1 MKTIEVP
8 QEVRDCTV
16 IASVSGGKDSAA
28 LILALREAQIPAR
41 YVFADTGWEHP
52 DTYKHLDTMRE
63 RLGIQIDQVGAA
75 GGMVGRAR
83 HRAGFPMRLGR
94 WCTEELKLK
103 PVADYIAAIADASIQ
118 EVVSVVG
125 VRAEESE
132 ARSKMPVVEW
142 SKLMD
147 CNVWRP
153 LLAWSVADVIEIH
166 RRHNL
171 PMNPL
176 YHRGHDRVGCY
187 PCLFSS
193 KDEIRLISRNDPWR
207 IEQIRNLEHEFA
219 ALRASRNAERPGRY
233 KYPTATFFQKK
244 DGAGAPAGIDEVVE
258 WSKTARG
265 GKQFAMLDNE
275 PTGGCMRW
283 GLCEVSPGSLS
294 VDKDD

>member
-1 MKTIEVP
+1 MKIEIP
-8 QEVRDCTV
+8 EQVRDCEV

-28 LILALREAQIPAR
+28 LVLALREAEIPAR
-41 YVFADTGWEHP
+41 FVFADTGWEHP
-52 DTYKHLDTMRE
+52 DTYRHIDTMRE
-63 RLGIQIDQVGAA
+63 RLGIRIDVVGAA

-103 PVADYIAAIADASIQ
+103 PVADYIIAAADASQ
-118 EVVSVVG
+118 RDVVSAVG

-132 ARSKMPVVEW
+132 ARSRMPVVEW

-153 LLAWSVADVIEIH
+153 LLSWSVTDVIMIH
-166 RRHNL
+166 RRHGL

-193 KDEIRLISRNDPWR
+193 KDEVRLIAENDPWR
-207 IEQIRNLEHEFA
+207 IEQIKNLEKEFTD
-219 ALRASRNAERPGRY
+219 LRASRNLEKPGRY
-233 KYPTATFFQKK
+233 GNPTATFFQKK
-244 DGAGAPAGIDEVVE
+244 DGAGNPAGIDEVVE

-265 GKQFAMLDNE
+265 GKQFSLLDNE
-275 PTGGCMRW
+275 PSGGCMRW
-283 GLCEVSPGSLS
+283 GLCETTPPPPPAPQPQ
-294 VDKDD
+294 